1 MLLYSIS
8 IWFGLFVMQSL
19 SLAHV
24 DTSLL
29 SLSPQLKAAALSVCV
44 RLLSTSDGLLM
55 VRGTLA
61 KAARTF
67 LQMAAQ
73 APQRPVRRARA
84 RPQLVTAHSAD
95 PPSPPATEPLPASS
109 RVDALRCIE
118 LLTKLPYY
126 LLHPHRSEIEKGLA
140 LPLDDPKRAV
150 RQCAVIVRNTWMGA
164 NLGAA
169 GT

>member
-1 MLLYSIS
+1 M
-8 IWFGLFVMQSL
+8 
-19 SLAHV
+19 
-24 DTSLL
+24 
-29 SLSPQLKAAALSVCV
+29 CV
-44 RLLSTSDGLLM
+44 RLLSTPDGLLM

-67 LQMAAQ
+67 LHMAAQ
-73 APQRPVRRARA
+73 APQRPARRVRA

-95 PPSPPATEPLPASS
+95 PPLPPAPATVEALPAAS
-109 RVDALRCIE
+109 RIDALRCVE

-164 NLGAA
+164 SLGAA